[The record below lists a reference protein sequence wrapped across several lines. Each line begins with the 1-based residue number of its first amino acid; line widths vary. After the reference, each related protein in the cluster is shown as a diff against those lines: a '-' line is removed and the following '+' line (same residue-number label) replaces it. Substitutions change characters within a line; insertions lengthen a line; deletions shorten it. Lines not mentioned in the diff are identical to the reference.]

1 MRKITNSQYE
11 ELEEAYEIMG
21 DQQFFEKLEEYTG
34 ITAKPYIAYIFY
46 DCNDNYICNSEELDL
61 DTLLENAYVEV
72 VEDGK

>member
-34 ITAKPYIAYIFY
+34 ITAKPYIAHNFY
-46 DCNDNYICNSEELDL
+46 DCHNNYIGNSEEFDL
-61 DTLLENAYVEV
+61 DTILDNAYVEV